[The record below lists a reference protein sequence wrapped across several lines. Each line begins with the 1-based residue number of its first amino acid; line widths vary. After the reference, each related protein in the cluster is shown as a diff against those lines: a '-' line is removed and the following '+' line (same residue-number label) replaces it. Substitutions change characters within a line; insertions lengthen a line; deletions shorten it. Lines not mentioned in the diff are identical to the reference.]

1 MNMLRRDFLKTSS
14 ALSAGL
20 VVGFHLP
27 SANAQPAGSTAGAA
41 EVNAWIHIHP
51 DDTVVLKVARS
62 EMGQGSST
70 ALPQL
75 IAEELG
81 CAWDNV
87 RIDEAMLSE
96 HIRRNRLY
104 VSTATGGSRAIRES
118 QSYLRQAGA
127 TARVML
133 VQAAANEMGVPAAD
147 CEVSN
152 GVVYHGGTGQKRRFG
167 EVAVAA
173 SKLTPPKDVPLKD
186 PKTWKLI
193 GQSIPRF
200 DIPNK
205 VNGTPQ
211 YGIDVQLPGMLHAAI
226 VQSPVFGG
234 KVKTLDDAAAKASR
248 GITQIV
254 NGGEWV
260 AVVGDNWWR
269 CNEATKKLKID
280 WDEGGNGKVD
290 SAEIRAYLKAGVSTP
305 TKVGRNDG
313 DFEAAFKSA
322 AKTFEAEYYVPYL
335 DHTPMEPMNCTAL
348 VKDGKVTVW
357 LPTQS
362 AEASAAT
369 AAAAA
374 GVQIADIEVYRQ
386 QLGGGFGRRGGFQDF
401 TRQAVT
407 IAKAVPGRPVKLLW
421 SREQDIQ
428 HGHYRPATV
437 AKVRG
442 AVDASGR
449 LVGIHGT
456 VAVQSIL
463 ERVRPDALTNGL
475 DPQGV
480 TSFADSYY
488 DIPNTKAEWFHAK
501 RHVPVGFWRSVSHS
515 QNPMFRECFID
526 EVCAAVKQDPYQY
539 RRAMLVNMKGNAS
552 VRDLGILDATAKAA
566 KWSEPMPANWFRG
579 IAVQD
584 AYGSHAAAVVFL
596 EKMANGA
603 LKIRRCVIGV
613 DPGYVANEGAAKAQ
627 IEGCMV
633 YALTAALWGEI
644 TIKDGRVQQSNF
656 HDWRMMKLSETPEC
670 VAVLAPTG
678 GFWGGMGEPPMAP
691 LVPAICNAVFAAT
704 GKPVRELPLSKM
716 GLVWA

>member
-1 MNMLRRDFLKTSS
+1 MNMKRRDFLKTSS

-27 SANAQPAGSTAGAA
+27 AASAQPAGSTVGAA
-41 EVNAWIHIHP
+41 EINAWIHIHP

-133 VQAAANEMGVPAAD
+133 VQAAAAEMGVAAAD

-152 GVVYHGGTGQKRRFG
+152 GVVHHGGTGQKRRFG

-186 PKTWKLI
+186 PKTWTII
-193 GQSIPRF
+193 GQSLPRF

-234 KVKTLDDAAAKASR
+234 KVKALDDAAAKASR
-248 GITQIV
+248 GVTQIV

-269 CNEATKKLKID
+269 CNEAAKKLNIA

-290 SAEIRAYLKAGVSTP
+290 SAEIRAYLKAGLATP

-313 DFEAAFKSA
+313 DFDAAFKGA
-322 AKTFEAEYYVPYL
+322 ARTFEAEYYVPYL

-348 VKDGKVTVW
+348 VTDGKVTVW
-357 LPTQS
+357 VPTQS

-374 GVQIADIEVYRQ
+374 DVPLANIEVFRQ

-407 IAKAVPGRPVKLLW
+407 IAKAVPGKPVKLLW

-442 AVDASGR
+442 AVDASGK
-449 LVGIHGT
+449 LVGLHGN

-463 ERVRPDALTNGL
+463 ERVRPEALVNGL

-539 RRAMLVNMKGNAS
+539 RRAMLVNMKGKES

-566 KWSEPMPANWFRG
+566 KWADAMPANWFRG

-613 DPGYVANEGAAKAQ
+613 DSGYVANEGAAKAQ

-644 TIKDGRVQQSNF
+644 TIKEGRVQQSNF
-656 HDWRMMKLSETPEC
+656 HDYRMMKLAETPEC
-670 VAVLAPTG
+670 VSVLAPTG

>member
-1 MNMLRRDFLKTSS
+1 MKRRDFLKTSS

-27 SANAQPAGSTAGAA
+27 SASAQPAGSTVGAA
-41 EVNAWIHIHP
+41 EINAWIHIHP
-51 DDTVVLKVARS
+51 DDTIVLKVARS

-87 RIDEAMLSE
+87 RIDEALLSE
-96 HIRRNRLY
+96 HIKRNRLY

-127 TARVML
+127 TARVTL
-133 VQAAANEMGVPAAD
+133 VQAAAAEMGVPEGE

-152 GVVYHGGTGQKRRFG
+152 GVVHHGGTGQKRRFG

-173 SKLTPPKDVPLKD
+173 SKLTAPKDVPLKD
-186 PKTWKLI
+186 PKTWTVI

-211 YGIDVQLPGMLHAAI
+211 YGIDVQQPNMLHAAI

-234 KVKTLDDAAAKASR
+234 KVKTLDDAAAKSSR
-248 GITQIV
+248 GVTQIV

-269 CNEATKKLKID
+269 CNEAAKKLNIA
-280 WDEGGNGKVD
+280 WDEGANGKVD
-290 SAEIRAYLKAGVSTP
+290 SAEIRSYLKAGIATP

-313 DFEAAFKSA
+313 DFDAAFKGA
-322 AKTFEAEYYVPYL
+322 AKTFEVEYYVPYL

-357 LPTQS
+357 VPTQS

-374 GVQIADIEVYRQ
+374 DVPLANIEVYRQ

-442 AVDASGR
+442 AVDASGK
-449 LVGIHGT
+449 LIGLHGN

-463 ERVRPDALTNGL
+463 ERVRPEALVGGL

-526 EVCAAVKQDPYQY
+526 EVCASVKQDPYQY
-539 RRAMLVNMKGNAS
+539 RRAMLVNMKGKES

-566 KWSEPMPANWFRG
+566 KWTDAMPANWFKG

-584 AYGSHAAAVVFL
+584 AYGSHAAAVVYL

-670 VAVLAPTG
+670 VSVLAPTG

>member
-1 MNMLRRDFLKTSS
+1 
-14 ALSAGL
+14 
-20 VVGFHLP
+20 
-27 SANAQPAGSTAGAA
+27 
-41 EVNAWIHIHP
+41 
-51 DDTVVLKVARS
+51 
-62 EMGQGSST
+62 
-70 ALPQL
+70 
-75 IAEELG
+75 
-81 CAWDNV
+81 
-87 RIDEAMLSE
+87 
-96 HIRRNRLY
+96 
-104 VSTATGGSRAIRES
+104 
-118 QSYLRQAGA
+118 
-127 TARVML
+127 ML
-133 VQAAANEMGVPAAD
+133 VQAAATEMGVSAAD

-152 GVVYHGGTGQKRRFG
+152 GVVHHGGTGQKRRFG

-186 PKTWKLI
+186 PKTWTLI
-193 GQSIPRF
+193 GQSVPRF

-234 KVKTLDDAAAKASR
+234 KVKTLDDTAAKASR
-248 GITQIV
+248 GVTQIV

-269 CNEATKKLKID
+269 CSQAAKKLKIA

-290 SAEIRAYLKAGVSTP
+290 SAEIRAYLKAGIATP

-313 DFEAAFKSA
+313 DFDAAFKGA
-322 AKTFEAEYYVPYL
+322 AKTFEAEYYTPYL

-348 VKDGKVTVW
+348 VNGDKVTVW
-357 LPTQS
+357 VPTQS

-374 GVQIADIEVYRQ
+374 GVPLANIEVYRQ

-407 IAKAVPGRPVKLLW
+407 IAKAVLGKPVKLLW
-421 SREQDIQ
+421 SREEDIQ
-428 HGHYRPATV
+428 HGHYRPATY

-442 AVDASGR
+442 AVDASGK
-449 LVGIHGT
+449 LIGIHGT

-463 ERVRPDALTNGL
+463 ERVRPEALTNGL

-480 TSFADSYY
+480 TSFADSHYE
-488 DIPNTKAEWFHAK
+488 IPNTKAEWFHAK

-526 EVCAAVKQDPYQY
+526 EVCASVKQDPYRY
-539 RRAMLVNMKGNAS
+539 RRAMLVNMKGKES

-566 KWSEPMPANWFRG
+566 KWADAMPANWFKG

-584 AYGSHAAAVVFL
+584 AYGSHAAAVVYL